1 MSGRG
6 RHFDAIV
13 LGSGLS
19 GLVAALQLAGA
30 GLRVG
35 LFAKGGGYLHFTSG
49 CIDVLGRDTQGRSI
63 HNPLVAVEDL
73 VGRES
78 RHPYAIAGRQ
88 MLVDGVQTFQE
99 AMHTANLSFSGDLH
113 ANLLLPTAAGSARC
127 ACLAPAGMIHGRL
140 DEQTP
145 MLIVGFDHFRDFY
158 PPFLA
163 ANLRRICAFPVRH
176 LYLDVPAL
184 RGRRHLLPIDLARAL
199 DDPAIRQEVGRLVT
213 ANLGDAARVGFPAVL
228 GLEAHGAAVAH
239 LEQLIGRPIFEI
251 PTLPPSVA
259 GIRVSQVLRRQLL
272 QRGVRV
278 EIGFWLRGRIEG
290 GRATEIVVDSAGRPT
305 THRAEAFVLA
315 TGGTGGGGISAGP
328 DGALRET
335 VFDLAVQGPR
345 DRAAWSN
352 QSFLGPEPQP
362 ISLAGVRTN
371 GHLQPFTASGQLV
384 ENVFVTASNLPNWDP
399 VHEGSGEGVALAT
412 ARKAATEALALLNT
426 STVLATAR
434 R

>member
-1 MSGRG
+1 VSGRG
-6 RHFDAIV
+6 RNFDAIV

-19 GLVAALQLAGA
+19 GLVAALQMADA

-35 LFAKGGGYLHFTSG
+35 VFAKGGGYLHFTSG
-49 CIDVLGRDTQGRSI
+49 CIDVLGRDTQGESV

-73 VGRES
+73 VERATQ
-78 RHPYAIAGRQ
+78 HPYVIAGRQ
-88 MLVDGVQTFQE
+88 MLLDGVQQFLD
-99 AMHTANLSFSGDLH
+99 AMHAADFAFSGDLH
-113 ANLLLPTAAGSARC
+113 ANLLVPTAAGSARRT
-127 ACLAPAGMIHGRL
+127 CLAPAGMVHGRL
-140 DEQTP
+140 DHQTP

-176 LYLDVPAL
+176 LYLDLPAL
-184 RGRRHLLPIDLARAL
+184 HGRRHLLPIDLARAL
-199 DDPAIRQEVGRLVT
+199 DDPAIRHEVGRLVT

-228 GLEAHGAAVAH
+228 GLEAHRAAVAH

-259 GIRVSQVLRRQLL
+259 GIRVSGALRRQLL

-305 THRAEAFVLA
+305 THRAEVLVLA

-328 DGALRET
+328 DGMLRET

-345 DRAAWSN
+345 TRAEWFN

-371 GHLQPFTASGQLV
+371 GRLQPFTASGQLV

-412 ARKAATEALALLNT
+412 ARKAATEALSLLNR
-426 STVLATAR
+426 STVLASALR
-434 R
+434 

>member
-6 RHFDAIV
+6 RNFDAIV

-19 GLVAALQLAGA
+19 GLVAALQLADT

-35 LFAKGGGYLHFTSG
+35 VFAKGGGYLHFTSG
-49 CIDVLGRDTQGRSI
+49 CIDVLGRDAQGESI
-63 HNPLVAVEDL
+63 HNPLVAVGDL
-73 VGRES
+73 LERTTQ
-78 RHPYAIAGRQ
+78 HPYAIAGRQ
-88 MLVDGVQTFQE
+88 MLVDGVQQFQD
-99 AMHTANLSFSGDLH
+99 AMQAAGFAFSGDLQ
-113 ANLLLPTAAGSARC
+113 ANLLLPTAAGSVRRT
-127 ACLAPAGMIHGRL
+127 CLAPAGMVHGRL

-163 ANLRRICAFPVRH
+163 ANLRQTCAFPVHH
-176 LYLDVPAL
+176 LYLDLPAL

-199 DDPAIRQEVGRLVT
+199 DDPSIRHEIGRLVT

-228 GLEAHGAAVAH
+228 GLETHREATAH

-259 GIRVSQVLRRQLL
+259 GIRISGALRRQLL

-278 EIGFWLRGRIEG
+278 EIGFWLRGHIED

-305 THRAEAFVLA
+305 TYRAEVFVLA

-328 DGALRET
+328 DGMLRET

-345 DRAAWSN
+345 DRREWSR
-352 QSFLGPEPQP
+352 QSFLGAEPQP

-371 GHLQPFTASGQLV
+371 QHLQPFTASGQPI

-399 VHEGSGEGVALAT
+399 VREGSGEGVALAT
-412 ARKAATEALALLNT
+412 GRKAATEALSLLHT
-426 STVLATAR
+426 STVMAAALR
-434 R
+434 